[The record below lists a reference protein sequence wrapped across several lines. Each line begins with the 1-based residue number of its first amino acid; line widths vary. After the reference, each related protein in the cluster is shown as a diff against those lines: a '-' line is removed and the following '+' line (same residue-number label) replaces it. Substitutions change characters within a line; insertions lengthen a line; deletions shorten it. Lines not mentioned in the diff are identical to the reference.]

1 MSASRPFI
9 RPPAL
14 VPGSR
19 VAVISPSSA
28 IDPDEYER
36 GMAGLRA
43 LGWEPVRDPSA
54 LERDAYVAGPAELRA
69 QAFLRAWR
77 DPSIAAVVAS
87 RGGYGSAQILPWLD
101 RETLL
106 ATPKVFIGYS
116 DTTAILSWLTTGCG
130 MTAVHGPMLEKRLAA
145 GAAGFDVGSL
155 LSAVTTA
162 GAGGWTLAP
171 PGLEALMPGESAGVL
186 VGGTLTLLCA
196 SLGTPYAFRPPDGA
210 VLFLEDVN
218 ERPFRLDRCL
228 TQLRLAGVFAGARAV
243 VFGEMPGC
251 DEDGGLSARD
261 VVRRV
266 LVGFGGPVLFGFP
279 SGHTSGPSWTVPLGV
294 RVRVHAGA
302 DSHLLIEEA
311 AVRS

>member
-1 MSASRPFI
+1 MSAPQTAL

-28 IDPDEYER
+28 IDPDECER

-43 LGWEPVRDPSA
+43 LGWEPVCDPSA

-87 RGGYGSAQILPWLD
+87 RGGYGSAQILPWLN

-130 MTAVHGPMLEKRLAA
+130 IAAVHGPMLDRRLAA
-145 GAAGFDVGSL
+145 GAAGFDAGSL
-155 LSAVTTA
+155 LSAVTA
-162 GAGGWTLAP
+162 DGADGWELTP
-171 PGLEALMPGESAGVL
+171 PGLEVLVSGESSGVL

-196 SLGTPYAFRPPDGA
+196 SLGTPYAFRPPEGA

-218 ERPFRLDRCL
+218 ERPFRLDRML
-228 TQLRLAGVFAGARAV
+228 TQLRLAGAFGGVRAV

-251 DEDGGLSARD
+251 DEDGGLSAWD

-266 LVGFGGPVLFGFP
+266 LDGFGGPILCGFP
-279 SGHTSGPSWTVPLGV
+279 SGHTAGPVWTLPFGVSV
-294 RVRVHAGA
+294 RVRAGAHAG
-302 DSHLLIEEA
+302 LLIDEP
-311 AVRS
+311 AVRW